1 MHLTMDNGT
10 IDSLSKSH
18 IFDYFI
24 RDVLGS
30 VRVHQGVPALL
41 PVHVS
46 RADVGDHH
54 GVAVAVQGV
63 LQQPGWSKRSLSQG
77 TYKNRLYLLFWDD

>member
-1 MHLTMDNGT
+1 MTQCT
-10 IDSLSKSH
+10 RYRSL
-18 IFDYFI
+18 ILYFI

-30 VRVHQGVPALL
+30 VRVDQGVPALL
-41 PVHVS
+41 PVYVC

-63 LQQPGWSKRSLSQG
+63 LQQPGGGQTYQG
-77 TYKNRLYLLFWDD
+77 T